1 MDLLE
6 RYLQAIGQYLP
17 STTREDVLAE
27 LRANLQAQMDDR
39 AEELGRPLGDADVS
53 AILLEHGKPEVV
65 ASRYLPQRSLIG
77 PAIFPFYEMTLR
89 RALPIFLLVYAV
101 AQGANLTFSPGGLT
115 VHRAVGAVLQIIP
128 NLFIFLAVVTLVFA
142 VIEFVHGR
150 YNSEWAAWVPS
161 KLPQLKHEAQ
171 EKKPR
176 SLAGRVVDLVL
187 HCLWMLYVLAIP
199 AFPFLIIGPGAW
211 YLDTLYVRFAPV
223 WHTFYLLLM
232 ILLWVQLAIKILALR
247 EGTQSWRTPLEFV
260 TKLLGIAGV
269 GLLAFTQT
277 YFIPVSAA
285 SNLQAIAVTTK
296 AMNLSF
302 RWLLFFLVVLLLIEA
317 WKIVRRWIPA
327 RSLAF

>member
-1 MDLLE
+1 MDLLN

-17 STTREDVLAE
+17 SATRADVLAE

-39 AEELGRPLGDADVS
+39 AEELARPLNDADVS

-65 ASRYLPQRSLIG
+65 ALRYLPQRSLIG

-101 AQGANLTFSPGGLT
+101 AQGANLTCSPGGLT

-128 NLFIFLAVVTLVFA
+128 NLFIFLGTVTLVFV

-150 YNSEWAAWVPS
+150 YHSEWAAWVPS
-161 KLPQLKHEAQ
+161 KLPQLKHEAN

-211 YLDTLYVRFAPV
+211 YLDSLYVRFAPV
-223 WHTFYLLLM
+223 WHTFYILLM

-247 EGTQSWRTPLEFV
+247 EGTQSWRKPLEFV
-260 TKLLGIAGV
+260 TRLLGIAGV

-277 YFIPVSAA
+277 YFAPVSAA
-285 SNLQAIAVTTK
+285 ANSQAIAAITK
-296 AMNLSF
+296 SIHLGF
-302 RWLLFFLVVLLLIEA
+302 RLLLCVMVVMLLVDA
-317 WKIVRRWIPA
+317 WKARRRWRPA